1 MPQFDFL
8 TYFTQFFTISLSV
21 CFFYL
26 FYLKF
31 FLRYSSEIFKFREKI
46 KREKTL
52 ILKKNKQITLYD
64 FVRQFSN

>member
-8 TYFTQFFTISLSV
+8 TYFTQFFTLSFSI
-21 CFFYL
+21 CLFYL

-31 FLRYSSEIFKFREKI
+31 FLQYSSEIFKFREKI
-46 KREKTL
+46 KREKFL
-52 ILKKNKQITLYD
+52 ITKKTKNITVYD